1 MVQPNVKVLAIN
13 APVGTYNV
21 DAHAELLVPNA
32 SHEVAVEVV
41 RFDVNRAA
49 TVAVFRAEQER
60 VDLRNARHMALS
72 LVKLLAKLDQARK
85 DAKIIP
91 DSSDGAV
98 IADLATGFASSEA
111 DVVTPLMRVMED
123 LNSLRSWSAELRKFD
138 IASPPPSSSEPL
150 SRAFI
155 EMMGRAYVARLDK
168 QPPKSRVGPFVNLLA
183 AAWLD
188 LGFPTPEPRK
198 IVGAGADTTEQRL
211 KDWLGPKVERLP
223 LLTANEAVQGR

>member
-1 MVQPNVKVLAIN
+1 MAQPDVTSLAID
-13 APVGTYNV
+13 APVGTYKV

-32 SHEVAVEVV
+32 SHKVAVEVV
-41 RFDVNRAA
+41 RFEVNRAA
-49 TVAVFRAEQER
+49 TVAQFRIDQER
-60 VDLRNARHMALS
+60 VDLRNARRMALS
-72 LVKLLAKLDQARK
+72 LIKLLAKLDQARK

-98 IADLATGFASSEA
+98 IADLATGFAPSEA

-138 IASPPPSSSEPL
+138 IAPPPPSSSEPL

-168 QPPKSRVGPFVNLLA
+168 QPPKSRAGPFVDMIA

-188 LGFPTPEPRK
+188 IGFPLPEPRK
-198 IVGAGADTTEQRL
+198 IVGGGEDRTERL
-211 KDWLGPKVERLP
+211 KGWLGPKVEELP
-223 LLTANEAVQGR
+223 LLTANETVQSR

>member
-1 MVQPNVKVLAIN
+1 MAQPDVTSLAID

-41 RFDVNRAA
+41 RFEVNRAA
-49 TVAVFRAEQER
+49 TVAQFRTDQER
-60 VDLRNARHMALS
+60 VGLRNARRMALS
-72 LVKLLAKLDQARK
+72 LIKLLAKLDQARK

-111 DVVTPLMRVMED
+111 DVVTPLVRVMED

-138 IASPPPSSSEPL
+138 IAPPPPSSSEPL

-168 QPPKSRVGPFVNLLA
+168 QPPKSRVGPFVDMIA

-188 LGFPTPEPRK
+188 IGFPLPEPRK
-198 IVGAGADTTEQRL
+198 IVGSGEDRTERL
-211 KDWLGPKVERLP
+211 KGWLGPKVEELL
-223 LLTANEAVQGR
+223 LLTANETVQSR